1 MARAKKKA
9 EKVEEV
15 KKVTESTAARVI
27 SPEEQSVM
35 EEQDRQRRV
44 AECTAAV
51 QKALQAFNCDL
62 DITVILKAGQV
73 IPRVAIMPV
82 EVLQAQQAP
91 QNRPA

>member
-1 MARAKKKA
+1 MARKKKA

-15 KKVTESTAARVI
+15 KEVLESTVEQEI

-51 QKALQAFNCDL
+51 QQALRSFNCDL

-73 IPRVAIMPV
+73 IPRVAIMPI
-82 EVLQAQQAP
+82 EVLQAQRNP
-91 QNRPA
+91 QQPM

>member
-1 MARAKKKA
+1 MARKKKV

-15 KKVTESTAARVI
+15 AESTAHREV

-35 EEQDRQRRV
+35 EEQDRQKRV

-51 QKALQAFNCDL
+51 QQALQAHNCDL

-73 IPRVAIMPV
+73 IPRVAIMPI
-82 EVLQAQQAP
+82 EVLQAQRAP
-91 QNRPA
+91 QNQPV

>member
-1 MARAKKKA
+1 MARKKKA

-15 KKVTESTAARVI
+15 KEVLESTVEQEI

-51 QKALQAFNCDL
+51 QQALQSFNCDL

-73 IPRVAIMPV
+73 IPRVAIMPI
-82 EVLQAQQAP
+82 EVLQAQRAP
-91 QNRPA
+91 QNRPV

>member
-1 MARAKKKA
+1 MVRKKKA

-15 KKVTESTAARVI
+15 TESTAAQAI

-35 EEQDRQRRV
+35 EEQARQKRV

-51 QKALQAFNCDL
+51 QKALQASNCDL

-73 IPRVAIMPV
+73 IPRVAIMPI
-82 EVLQAQQAP
+82 EVLQAQRAP
-91 QNRPA
+91 QNRPV